1 MEINLEF
8 NNYFYFLMGSLC
20 EKDEGRS
27 LIENFEL
34 YSDNYFIEYIQ
45 KNILKDNENDRKNSS
60 TNRELHENNKLNSPI
75 NYFEDTLLH
84 YAVYQKRKE
93 LIQFLIHNGAD
104 PNKKNNRGVTP
115 KQLAKKNGLEIYL
128 QIIK

>member
-1 MEINLEF
+1 MKINLEF

-20 EKDEGRS
+20 EKDEERS

-60 TNRELHENNKLNSPI
+60 TNRQLHENNKLNSPI
-75 NYFEDTLLH
+75 NYFEDTILH
-84 YAVYQKRKE
+84 YAVYQKRKN
-93 LIQFLIHNGAD
+93 LVQFLIHNGAN
-104 PNKKNNRGVTP
+104 PKIQNIRGITP
-115 KQLAKKNGLEIYL
+115 EQIAQKNGLNNYL
-128 QIIK
+128 NIIK

>member
-1 MEINLEF
+1 
-8 NNYFYFLMGSLC
+8 MGNLC
-20 EKDEGRS
+20 EKDERS
-27 LIENFEL
+27 LIETFEL
-34 YSDNYFIEYIQ
+34 FSDNYFIEYIQ
-45 KNILKDNENDRKNSS
+45 KNILNENERKNSL
-60 TNRELHENNKLNSPI
+60 TNNELSDANKLNSPI
-75 NYFEDTLLH
+75 NFFDDTLLH

-93 LIQFLIHNGAD
+93 LIKFLIHNGAD